1 MRMIS
6 RRVGYRARSS
16 MVYAVSQPV
25 DKSPTTEPISGRR
38 SRKNRGTRFHLTEGK
53 PWTVSLPGSTG
64 VRGHGHRHR
73 REREKKDRTGSV
85 PLYRKRMGKR
95 GRGVARRQTYDV
107 VLRFVKIPAFQI
119 LERVPLTK
127 HLLNLSSPSYFS
139 FRRSFVNRLPSTPLV
154 SPLSY
159 HALQI
164 SVSNTVYSDNICQIL
179 ARGFSQF
186 RRICDRPCYKYDF
199 VCVSN
204 V

>member
-16 MVYAVSQPV
+16 MVYAVLQPV

-38 SRKNRGTRFHLTEGK
+38 GRKNRGTRFHLTEGK

-127 HLLNLSSPSYFS
+127 HLLNLSSPSYLS
-139 FRRSFVNRLPSTPLV
+139 FRRSFVNRLPSTL
-154 SPLSY
+154 
-159 HALQI
+159 
-164 SVSNTVYSDNICQIL
+164 
-179 ARGFSQF
+179 
-186 RRICDRPCYKYDF
+186 
-199 VCVSN
+199 
-204 V
+204 